1 MIGSA
6 LNAETGSIE
15 LGADEMKRMSKI
27 QKAAVAILAALLL
40 WTLYGAIVSMS
51 VKEPPYQVIQ
61 TLENDFEIREY
72 ADQIWAVTLADD
84 QDRGFGL
91 LFRYISGANDEGR
104 KIEMT
109 APVVT
114 GVAEGRPF
122 IAFVIPEGFD
132 LEGTPRPQ
140 DERVKIEV
148 VEGRRMA
155 AVRFSGY
162 ATEES
167 QKRHLSA
174 LNETLKAHGMMA
186 RGEPVLM
193 QYNDPWTPPF
203 IRRNEVAVEVA

>member
-1 MIGSA
+1 
-6 LNAETGSIE
+6 
-15 LGADEMKRMSKI
+15 MKRMSKI

-51 VKEPPYQVIQ
+51 VKEPSYQVVEV
-61 TLENDFEIREY
+61 LDDRVEIREY
-72 ADQIWAVTLADD
+72 SDQIWAVTDADD
-84 QDRGFGL
+84 ENRGFGL
-91 LFRYISGANDEGR
+91 LFSYISGANDEGR

-114 GVAEGRPF
+114 GNAEGRPF

-132 LEGTPRPQ
+132 LEGTPRPR

-162 ATEES
+162 ATEER

-186 RGEPVLM
+186 RGDPVLM

>member
-1 MIGSA
+1 
-6 LNAETGSIE
+6 
-15 LGADEMKRMSKI
+15 MKRMSKI

-61 TLENDFEIREY
+61 TLENDVEIREY
-72 ADQIWAVTLADD
+72 ADQIWAVTLAED

-91 LFRYISGANDEGR
+91 LFSYISGANDEGR

-114 GVAEGRPF
+114 GNAEGRPF

-132 LEGTPRPQ
+132 LEGTPRPR

-162 ATEES
+162 ATEER

-174 LNETLKAHGMMA
+174 LNETLKARGMMA
-186 RGEPVLM
+186 RGDPVLM

>member
-1 MIGSA
+1 
-6 LNAETGSIE
+6 
-15 LGADEMKRMSKI
+15 MKRMSKI

-61 TLENDFEIREY
+61 TLENDVEIREY
-72 ADQIWAVTLADD
+72 ADQIWAVTLAED

-91 LFRYISGANDEGR
+91 LFSYISGANDEGM

-114 GVAEGRPF
+114 GNAEGRPF

-132 LEGTPRPQ
+132 LEGTPRPR
-140 DERVKIEV
+140 DERVKIEL

-162 ATEES
+162 ATEER

>member
-1 MIGSA
+1 
-6 LNAETGSIE
+6 
-15 LGADEMKRMSKI
+15 MKRMSKI

-61 TLENDFEIREY
+61 TLENDVEIREY
-72 ADQIWAVTLADD
+72 ADQIWAVTLAED

-91 LFRYISGANDEGR
+91 LFSYISGANDEGM

-114 GVAEGRPF
+114 GDAEGRPF

-132 LEGTPRPQ
+132 LEGTPRPR
-140 DERVKIEV
+140 DERVKIEL

-162 ATEES
+162 ATEER

>member
-1 MIGSA
+1 
-6 LNAETGSIE
+6 
-15 LGADEMKRMSKI
+15 MSKI

-40 WTLYGAIVSMS
+40 WPLYGAIVSMS

-61 TLENDFEIREY
+61 TLENDVEIREY
-72 ADQIWAVTLADD
+72 ADQIWAVTLAED

-91 LFRYISGANDEGR
+91 LFSYISGANDEGM

-114 GVAEGRPF
+114 GNAEGRPF

-132 LEGTPRPQ
+132 LEGTPRPR
-140 DERVKIEV
+140 DERVKIEL

-162 ATEES
+162 ATEER